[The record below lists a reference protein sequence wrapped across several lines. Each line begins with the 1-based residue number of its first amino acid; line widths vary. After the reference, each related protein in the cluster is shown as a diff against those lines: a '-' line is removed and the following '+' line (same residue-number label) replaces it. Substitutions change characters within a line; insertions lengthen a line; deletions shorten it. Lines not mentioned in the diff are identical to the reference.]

1 MANQFKISEKVMEN
15 ILSNAISIKSKEPQ
29 NYEHMFKILMD
40 NLNDTAKESI
50 VHLSLIEEVYKPV
63 TLNGYVKLI
72 PPNYHKSDKYE
83 EDILKDMGLYAGD
96 GMVYAKVIGDSSW
109 GSNPFN
115 PFYSTINIEFMY
127 HNKDKQLEMYEYSCS
142 PLELISVSVDDIKY
156 FDILATDS
164 EPIHQAELFNVSVD
178 AEDVTEN
185 NLNE

>member
-50 VHLSLIEEVYKPV
+50 VHLSLIEEVYNPV

-72 PPNYHKSDKYE
+72 PPSYHKSDKYE
-83 EDILKDMGLYAGD
+83 EDILQDMGLYAGH
-96 GMVYAKVIGDSSW
+96 GMVYAKVIGDTSW
-109 GSNPFN
+109 GSEPFN
-115 PFYSTINIEFMY
+115 PFYNSIKIEFIY
-127 HNKDKQLEMYEYSCS
+127 HNKEKQLEMYEHSCS
-142 PLELISVSVDDIKY
+142 PLELIAVSVDDIKY

-164 EPIHQAELFNVSVD
+164 EPIHQADLFMNVEQI
-178 AEDVTEN
+178 EDNTIKE
-185 NLNE
+185 